1 MNKLLSNIQT
11 KNFRNFS
18 IIAHIDHGKST
29 LADRILEFGR
39 VTDART
45 QKDQI
50 LDSMDIERERGITIK
65 SNSASFVY
73 QSQVNNE
80 DYLINLIDTPGH
92 VDFSYEVSRSLSAC
106 EGVILLIDA
115 TQGIQAQTIAN
126 FYLALEADLYILP
139 VINKIDLP
147 SADVEKTKQQIQ
159 ETLGLD
165 PDLAVSVSG
174 KTGIGIDQLMECIID
189 NIPSPSSGSDE
200 GLRALI
206 FDAYYDA
213 YRGVVEKVRIFDGE
227 LKKSD
232 EIKFFH
238 SDESHLVSECGISQL
253 KLLPQDKLRAGMV
266 GYLVTGI
273 KNISDVN
280 LGDTITHAN
289 SPAKE
294 ALFRYK
300 PVKPMVFSGLFPVNG
315 DEYEEL
321 KEAIE
326 KLALNDPALTFEPE
340 TSDALGFGFR
350 VGYLGLLHMEI
361 VMERLEREFNLALI
375 TTAPSVRYRVLK
387 KNNDEPVVI
396 DNPSKLPDP
405 GDIEKIEEPYVKINV
420 ITPQEYLGNI
430 IQLIQEKRGLDQ
442 NMTYLDTHTVQ
453 LTYNMP
459 LAEMVFQFYDRL
471 KSISKG
477 YASLDYEMSSYQA
490 SDLVKLD
497 ILVHQNKVDALS
509 LIVHKSASEIR
520 GRDIIAQLKEIISKH
535 QFQIAIQAAIGTR
548 VIAREN
554 VSALRK
560 NVTAKCYGGDISRK
574 RKLLEKQKAGKKK
587 MKMIG
592 SVEIPQEAF
601 LTVLKTAER

>member
-1 MNKLLSNIQT
+1 M
-11 KNFRNFS
+11 
-18 IIAHIDHGKST
+18 KST
-29 LADRILEFGR
+29 L
-39 VTDART
+39 
-45 QKDQI
+45 
-50 LDSMDIERERGITIK
+50 
-65 SNSASFVY
+65 
-73 QSQVNNE
+73 
-80 DYLINLIDTPGH
+80 LIIDTPGH

-106 EGVILLIDA
+106 EGVLLLIDA

-165 PDLAVSVSG
+165 PELAVSVSG
-174 KTGIGIDQLMECIID
+174 KTGIGIDQLMESIID
-189 NIPSPSSGSDE
+189 NIPSPSAGSDQ

-213 YRGVVEKVRIFDGE
+213 YRGVVEKVRVFDGE
-227 LKKSD
+227 ITKSD

-289 SPAKE
+289 NPAKE

-326 KLALNDPALTFEPE
+326 KLSLNDPALTFEPE

-375 TTAPSVRYRVLK
+375 TTAPSVRYRVLR
-387 KNNDEPVVI
+387 KNNAEPVII

-477 YASLDYEMSSYQA
+477 YASLDYEMSSYKA

-509 LIVHKSASEIR
+509 LIVHRSAAEIR

-535 QFQIAIQAAIGTR
+535 QFQIALQAAIGTR

-560 NVTAKCYGGDISRK
+560 MSRQSVTVATFQESENCWRSK
-574 RKLLEKQKAGKKK
+574 RLE
-587 MKMIG
+587 
-592 SVEIPQEAF
+592 
-601 LTVLKTAER
+601 RR